1 MKESIKQLWR
11 DDRPFKK
18 RLALS
23 ALVGLALPF
32 TFVTVGILE
41 LFMNNIGL
49 FPFTI
54 SDLLTPTLLLSLL
67 CFVILTAVG
76 GLLKGWFLD
85 IYLSLEA
92 GVLLA
97 GYLQGNFLNLNLGE
111 MTGDPI
117 DWSQYTGHGIF
128 NTLVWMVLFLAPLI
142 VFTFWDKIWR
152 KLIVILPAVLI
163 AMQTAGL
170 VSTTLAWPAMW
181 ETRIRRRRSKW
192 RFTSASTTVPWWG

>member
-92 GVLLA
+92 GFLLA

-170 VSTTLAWPAMW
+170 VSTTLGTDFST
-181 ETRIRRRRSKW
+181 EVTN
-192 RFTSASTTVPWWG
+192 TASEPVEA

>member
-54 SDLLTPTLLLSLL
+54 SDLLTPTLLLSLV

-92 GVLLA
+92 GFLLA
-97 GYLQGNFLNLNLGE
+97 GYRH
-111 MTGDPI
+111 P
-117 DWSQYTGHGIF
+117 
-128 NTLVWMVLFLAPLI
+128 
-142 VFTFWDKIWR
+142 
-152 KLIVILPAVLI
+152 
-163 AMQTAGL
+163 
-170 VSTTLAWPAMW
+170 
-181 ETRIRRRRSKW
+181 
-192 RFTSASTTVPWWG
+192 